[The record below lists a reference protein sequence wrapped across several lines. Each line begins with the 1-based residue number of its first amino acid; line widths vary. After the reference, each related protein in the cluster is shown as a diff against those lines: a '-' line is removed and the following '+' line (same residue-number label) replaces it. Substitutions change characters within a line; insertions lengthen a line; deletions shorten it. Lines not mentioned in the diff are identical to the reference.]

1 MILNKNHSGLD
12 SNGNMWKIKEAV
24 SMLKLAVACWR
35 EWHVEEKSMLKRKVR
50 RREKHAEGKSTQKM
64 KTTHL
69 KCRPRTQNENHAK
82 KIKMTRARSQKAKIG
97 NST

>member
-1 MILNKNHSGLD
+1 MQ
-12 SNGNMWKIKEAV
+12 
-24 SMLKLAVACWR
+24 
-35 EWHVEEKSMLKRKVR
+35 KRKVR
-50 RREKHAEGKSTQKM
+50 RRGKTSRRENYTEAEGKSMQKGKAQKM